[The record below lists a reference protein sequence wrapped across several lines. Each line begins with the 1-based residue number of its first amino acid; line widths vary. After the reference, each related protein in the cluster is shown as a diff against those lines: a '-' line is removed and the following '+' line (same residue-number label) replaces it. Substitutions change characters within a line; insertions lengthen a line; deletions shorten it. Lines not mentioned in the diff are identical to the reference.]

1 MTLRI
6 ESVGYA
12 KYRQDD
18 SIAFYVRCEGIS
30 ETVETSIQQGAE
42 NEDNNSVL
50 QAWLDTNTPDSYST
64 AISDAQDAIDN
75 YIVANSSIINKPANV
90 VAAMTDAQ
98 KTEYNAALETC
109 RTELL
114 SLSNAQADAIAVET
128 ASLLEKEKVFD

>member
-1 MTLRI
+1 MTLKI
-6 ESVGYA
+6 ETVGYA

-18 SIAFYVRCEGIS
+18 SIAFYVRCKGIS

-42 NEDNNSVL
+42 NEYNNSVL
-50 QAWLDTNTPDSYST
+50 QTWLKTNTPDSYST
-64 AISDAQDAIDN
+64 AISGAQDAVAN
-75 YIVANSSIINKPANV
+75 YLVANSSIIDKPANV

-114 SLSNAQADAIAVET
+114 SLSNAQANAISVET

>member
-1 MTLRI
+1 MTLKI
-6 ESVGYA
+6 KTVGYA

-42 NEDNNSVL
+42 NEDNNLVL
-50 QAWLDTNTPDSYST
+50 QTWLDTNTPDSYPT
-64 AISDAQDAIDN
+64 AISDAQDAIGN
-75 YIVANSSIINKPANV
+75 YLIANSSIIDKPANV

-114 SLSNAQADAIAVET
+114 TLSDAQDAAISVET

>member
-1 MTLRI
+1 MTLKI
-6 ESVGYA
+6 ETVGYA

-18 SIAFYVRCEGIS
+18 SIAFYVRCKGIS

-42 NEDNNSVL
+42 NEYNNSVL
-50 QAWLDTNTPDSYST
+50 QTWLKTNTPDSYST
-64 AISDAQDAIDN
+64 AISGAQDAVDN
-75 YIVANSSIINKPANV
+75 YLVANSSIIDKPANV

-114 SLSNAQADAIAVET
+114 SLSNAQANAISVET